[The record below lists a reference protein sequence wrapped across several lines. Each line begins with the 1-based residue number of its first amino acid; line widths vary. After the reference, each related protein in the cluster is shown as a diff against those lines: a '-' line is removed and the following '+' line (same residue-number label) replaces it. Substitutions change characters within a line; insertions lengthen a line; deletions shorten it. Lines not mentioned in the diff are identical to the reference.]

1 MNTPTESQ
9 KYSNNA
15 LQTVFYVGRIIQSVY
30 FTHNAQSGLED
41 YLARGGGDGEGL
53 HHISYMITN
62 TIQ

>member
-1 MNTPTESQ
+1 MNTPRESQ

-15 LQTVFYVGRIIQSVY
+15 LQIVFYIGKIIQSVY
-30 FTHNAQSGLED
+30 FTHNTRPGLED
-41 YLARGGGDGEGL
+41 YLVRGGGEGEGL